1 MDNQTLPSAQNKVQQ
16 IPVQSQ
22 EAGMRLDRFIGAKC
36 PDVPR
41 TRLHKAIRQ
50 GEVRVDGRRRKADTR
65 LEEGQTIRLPPFAN
79 SPKSSSEARGQKQ
92 LSLSHPLVQQL
103 KNRIL
108 LVNED
113 LVALDKPAGLAVQGG
128 SGQKLPLTSAL
139 PALTA
144 MINEESSDRS
154 SDDTLRLV
162 HRLDLATGGVLL
174 LARTRQAA
182 TRLTTA
188 FSQRRMVKIYWA
200 VTEGVPNPLE
210 GTIRLALKKNARSK
224 DTGGPDMYPTD
235 SGPPARTDYRVLDQV
250 GTSLALVELR
260 PHTGRTHQIRAHLQA
275 IGTPIV
281 GDSRYGNPESAM
293 TSESGLHL
301 YARALYIPDGIAG
314 AGQWIS
320 TQPPDHFGAT
330 LKSYGLGDEPDH

>member
-1 MDNQTLPSAQNKVQQ
+1 MDNQSPAQNKVQQ

-50 GEVRVDGRRRKADTR
+50 GEVRVDGRRTKAATR
-65 LEEGQTIRLPPFAN
+65 IEEGQIIRLPPFAN
-79 SPKSSSEARGQKQ
+79 SPKSSSEARVQKQ

-139 PALTA
+139 PALTLL
-144 MINEESSDRS
+144 INEQSSDRP

-182 TRLTTA
+182 TRLTAA

-200 VTEGVPNPLE
+200 VTEGVPNPVE
-210 GTIRLALKKNARSK
+210 GTIRLALKKTSRLK

-281 GDSRYGNPESAM
+281 GDSRYGNPESTM
-293 TSESGLHL
+293 TNESGLHL

-330 LKSYGLGDEPDH
+330 LKSYGLGDEPDY